1 MIVKK
6 NIDMAITQS
15 APAPTPPSTAF
26 EQMQAFGRR
35 HERVP
40 GQDVNGKPSLT
51 HDQAGEQINLK
62 GRERWPDRDGDGKA
76 TFSYSFAKRPGAT
89 FNQLKLIGFSEFNPE
104 QKAQMRLS
112 LQSWSDVA
120 NVKFTEKENDGTG
133 DGHLRFGNFQEIEGV
148 KAPDGKAVTQYDPE
162 GHEQQ
167 AWFRVGGYDANRAPK
182 VNSRGRN
189 TFTHEAGHQIGLF
202 HPGKYNGS
210 RAGYEKA
217 AEYGQDTQGHS
228 VMSYWEETHTGQ
240 DFSKKGKQYY
250 ASAPQMDDIVAAQQL
265 YGPNTQTRK
274 GDTVYGFGSN
284 TGRDYYT
291 VKSASDPLVASIWD
305 GGGHDTLNLSGYR
318 DDQKINLNA
327 GSYSDVG
334 GMKGN
339 LSIAPGVVIEDAV
352 GGVGNDWMLG
362 NSAANSLKG
371 GPGDDVIDG
380 GAGQDE
386 LWGGSGKDVFLFSDA
401 SHSTPDAPDR
411 IMDFRSGEDK
421 IDVSSVRFA
430 SGQPELKHV
439 EVFTG
444 RPGEAILTYDA
455 KTRFS
460 TLKIDTTGNAKPDF
474 KVLVKGQVTRSDIV
488 A

>member
-1 MIVKK
+1 
-6 NIDMAITQS
+6 MAITKA
-15 APAPTPPSTAF
+15 APASTPPSTAF
-26 EQMQAFGRR
+26 ERMQAFARR
-35 HERVP
+35 DERVP
-40 GQDVNGKPSLT
+40 GQVLNGKPSFS
-51 HDQAGEQINLK
+51 HDQAAEQINLK

-76 TFSYSFAKRPGAT
+76 TFSYSFAKFPGVT
-89 FNQLKLIGFSEFNPE
+89 FSQPRLIGFSEFNPE
-104 QKAQMRLS
+104 QKAQMRRS

-148 KAPDGKAVTQYDPE
+148 KAPNGKAITVYDPL

-167 AWFRVGGYDANRAPK
+167 AWFRIGGYDANRAPS
-182 VNSRGRN
+182 VNSKGRN
-189 TFTHEAGHQIGLF
+189 TFTHESGHQIGLS
-202 HPGKYNGS
+202 HPGHYGGPS
-210 RAGYEKA
+210 DGYTKE

-228 VMSYWEETHTGQ
+228 IMSYWDETYTGQ
-240 DFSKKGKQYY
+240 DFSKRGKQYY

-265 YGPNTQTRK
+265 YGPNRKTRK

-291 VKSASDPLVASIWD
+291 VKSAGDPLVASIWD

-339 LSIAPGVVIEDAV
+339 LSIAPGVVIEDV
-352 GGVGNDWMLG
+352 IGGEGNDWILG
-362 NSAANSLKG
+362 NPAANRLNG

-380 GAGQDE
+380 GAGQDT
-386 LWGGSGKDVFLFSDA
+386 LWGGRGKDTFLFSDA

-430 SGQPELKHV
+430 GGQPELKYV
-439 EVFTG
+439 AAFTG
-444 RPGEAILTYDA
+444 RPGEAMLTYDA

-474 KVLVKGQVTRSDIV
+474 EVLVKGHVKRSDIV